1 MINERAKA
9 ILEFCFIK
17 TPLEQWFKKDDQF
30 DNILK
35 STFMDDYISA
45 INNEYDNWRN
55 DAEACVALIIL
66 LDQLSRNFYRNNSK
80 AYDQDIKSILIV
92 KEAINKQFLNKT
104 GGSYPK
110 DFIYSQDYALILRFL
125 LKSKIYVL
133 PNILTKSRVSNN
145 NMTNSNSLKL
155 TREKEMIKN
164 NFFSYK
170 NFDLSLKE
178 KIFFHFLILKR
189 VLKYTLKLIL

>member
-17 TPLEQWFKKDDQF
+17 TPLEQWFKKDDEF

-35 STFMDDYISA
+35 SNFMDDYIKA

-92 KEAINKQFLNKT
+92 KEAINKQFLNKLSNEKIHFLLLPLIHSEDINDHDLGHKLVDEYLNT
-104 GGSYPK
+104 YKEYPK
-110 DFIYSQDYALILRFL
+110 IKKAWNDHSIAIKKFGRYPHRNRILNRETTKEEGLFL
-125 LKSKIYVL
+125 KQ
-133 PNILTKSRVSNN
+133 PNSSW
-145 NMTNSNSLKL
+145 
-155 TREKEMIKN
+155 
-164 NFFSYK
+164 
-170 NFDLSLKE
+170 
-178 KIFFHFLILKR
+178 
-189 VLKYTLKLIL
+189 